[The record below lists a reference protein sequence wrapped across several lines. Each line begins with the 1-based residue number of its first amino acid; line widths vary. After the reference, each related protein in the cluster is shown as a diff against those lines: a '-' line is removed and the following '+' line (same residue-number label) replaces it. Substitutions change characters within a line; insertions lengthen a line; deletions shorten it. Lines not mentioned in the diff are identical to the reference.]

1 MYIMCSGSG
10 GDSRV
15 AFSENS
21 SPVLERKVMLMKEEG
36 GEDVL
41 TCCQECKLEYEK
53 EAIHQISFLDKEH
66 LPSWLK
72 PHADKEDLDQLRRKY
87 NRQRQNLHHNHLV
100 GRNSHY

>member
-21 SPVLERKVMLMKEEG
+21 SPVSERKVMLMKEEG

-41 TCCQECKLEYEK
+41 TCCQ
-53 EAIHQISFLDKEH
+53 AIHQISFLDTEH

-72 PHADKEDLDQLRRKY
+72 PHANKVCLFFVIL
-87 NRQRQNLHHNHLV
+87 
-100 GRNSHY
+100 